1 MNRPYTYLIGWPEH
15 NFFYYG
21 VRYKN
26 GCCSTDFFTTYFTS
40 SRLVHECIIKYGM
53 PPVQQI
59 RKEFDFPK
67 QAMVWEQKVLRRI
80 KVLYNNKWLNK
91 NISGAVEFDEGIR
104 ALMSIAKKGKVW
116 VHKNNVK
123 ALIRKE
129 LLTTYFNNGYTKG
142 HGQKLLGQ
150 ANPMF
155 GKQHNDETRNRI
167 SKARKGINTNTKESL
182 AIKSKKM
189 TINNPMFDPITKEK
203 HAQAMKLCSTSSKA
217 VYYGNTVFASLR
229 EANKHN
235 QHIKYTTLA
244 YKCANKKDGW
254 SYEQPSLI

>member
-1 MNRPYTYLIGWPEH
+1 MNKPYTYLIGWPEH

-21 VRYKN
+21 VRYKKN
-26 GCCSTDFFTTYFTS
+26 CCSTDFFTTYFTS

-53 PPVQQI
+53 PPIRQI

-91 NISGAVEFDEGIR
+91 NISGAVEFDERIK
-104 ALMSIAKKGKVW
+104 ALMSAAKKGKVW

-129 LLTTYFNNGYTKG
+129 LLTTYLDDGYTKG

-167 SKARKGINTNTKESL
+167 SKARKGVNTNTKESL

-189 TINNPMFDPITKEK
+189 TTNNPMFDPATKEK
-203 HAQAMKLCSTSSKA
+203 HAQAMKLSSTSSKA
-217 VYYGNTVFASLR
+217 VYYGNTVFTSLR

-235 QHIKYTTLA
+235 PHIKYTTLA

-254 SYEQPSLI
+254 SYEQPSLV